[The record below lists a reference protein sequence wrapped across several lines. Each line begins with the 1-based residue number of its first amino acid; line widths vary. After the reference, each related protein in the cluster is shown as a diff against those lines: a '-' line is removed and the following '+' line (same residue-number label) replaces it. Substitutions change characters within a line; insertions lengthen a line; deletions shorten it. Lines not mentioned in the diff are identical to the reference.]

1 MRNVAMEWR
10 RLLLCAAGCLLWPAS
25 AMVGMAESKTPPG
38 MVVAVAGDVVRPDCY
53 ECSDSQNLVLRDA
66 LLAAGLAGESSQVTV
81 YRAQY
86 NAGSTT
92 ELVTRSAVEAGVL
105 LRPGD
110 VIIVRLISAPD
121 QMVRPNAVIQSGHRP
136 VILALQ
142 GDRIAFGDV
151 VCQLQLPPELAGKA
165 LRISS
170 GTPMNR
176 SSLSFADLVAHGD
189 VVQCLPSAGRPP
201 TNARGFA
208 PAVSEWKSDNRSVSE
223 RPVQTDMPNSILQ
236 QDRVADPDGQRE
248 TLYVPSGDQ
257 GEQISAAQVMNSD
270 RTAGSSELV
279 SHLESS
285 QRAAEYTQGDAMRW
299 EQSPSGRSDSPF
311 QLLGTGDTDAEA
323 TPAVTVADSSGLTET
338 MVESSGEVAPI
349 PPEESLIRGEASS
362 WEGRFWQLT
371 FGVILFIAG
380 GLVASQKKNEA
391 PDSAQITKFTG
402 GRVVAEPS
410 AEILSAAVG
419 KVSLKDSERRS
430 ASEVQGESAS
440 PGNESRSSS
449 AAVASV
455 TDELE
460 REKPRRVL
468 QSERGNPSP
477 QRTPLVTEQE
487 WYGGDWLRKTGVTE
501 CAAVRT
507 ESVVQVDDRAVSS
520 QAHIQLDEWSLKATG
535 SKGNGGSDEK
545 AFADELQDLNDLI
558 ENRLPVDLTT
568 AELPLRVTLFGRP
581 AGPRRLRIDA
591 AHPALSGPH
600 LSMGQERRRGVFSK
614 PAVSATSAEKNSGS
628 GADVS
633 GAEAG
638 AGFTQS
644 LSADD
649 SFDRALTFLQRQEE
663 R

>member
-25 AMVGMAESKTPPG
+25 AMIAMAESKTPSG

-81 YRAQY
+81 YRAQN

-92 ELVTRSAVEAGVL
+92 ELVTRSAMGAGVL

-151 VCQLQLPPELAGKA
+151 VSQLQLPPELAGKA

-201 TNARGFA
+201 SNARGFA
-208 PAVSEWKSDNRSVSE
+208 PAVSEWKSGNRSALE

-236 QDRVADPDGQRE
+236 QDRVADSDGQRE

-257 GEQISAAQVMNSD
+257 GEKIPAAQGMNSD

-279 SHLESS
+279 SHQESH
-285 QRAAEYTQGDAMRW
+285 QRASEYTQVDAMPRA
-299 EQSPSGRSDSPF
+299 QSPSGRPDSPF
-311 QLLGTGDTDAEA
+311 QLLGTGDADAEA
-323 TPAVTVADSSGLTET
+323 TPAVTVADSSVLTET
-338 MVESSGEVAPI
+338 NVESSGEVAPI

-380 GLVASQKKNEA
+380 GLVASQKKNET
-391 PDSAQITKFTG
+391 PDSAQITVFKG
-402 GRVVAEPS
+402 SRAVAEPS
-410 AEILSAAVG
+410 AEILSSAAG
-419 KVSLKDSERRS
+419 KATLNDSEGRS
-430 ASEVQGESAS
+430 DSEVQGYSAS
-440 PGNESRSSS
+440 RGDEGRTSSG
-449 AAVASV
+449 AAASIV
-455 TDELE
+455 DELE
-460 REKPRRVL
+460 RLKPMRVM
-468 QSERGNPSP
+468 QSEAGNSS
-477 QRTPLVTEQE
+477 PLVTEQE
-487 WYGGDWLRKTGVTE
+487 WYSGEWIRKSGATE
-501 CAAVRT
+501 SVALRT
-507 ESVVQVDDRAVSS
+507 ESAVQADDRAVSS

-535 SKGNGGSDEK
+535 SKGKGGSDEK

-581 AGPRRLRIDA
+581 AGPRRLRVDA

-614 PAVSATSAEKNSGS
+614 PAVSEISSGKNSGS

-638 AGFTQS
+638 AGATQS
-644 LSADD
+644 VSADD

>member
-25 AMVGMAESKTPPG
+25 AMVVMAESKTPSG

-81 YRAQY
+81 YRAQN

-92 ELVTRSAVEAGVL
+92 ELVTRSAMEPGVL

-151 VCQLQLPPELAGKA
+151 VSQLQLPPELAGKA

-176 SSLSFADLVAHGD
+176 SSLSFTDLVAHGD

-201 TNARGFA
+201 SNARGFA
-208 PAVSEWKSDNRSVSE
+208 PAVSEWKSDTRSASE
-223 RPVQTDMPNSILQ
+223 RPVQTHVANSILQ
-236 QDRVADPDGQRE
+236 QHLATDSDGQRE
-248 TLYVPSGDQ
+248 ALYVPSGDQ
-257 GEQISAAQVMNSD
+257 GEKIQAAQVMNSD
-270 RTAGSSELV
+270 QTAGSSELV
-279 SHLESS
+279 SHPESS
-285 QRAAEYTQGDAMRW
+285 QRAAEYTQGDAMPR
-299 EQSPSGRSDSPF
+299 EQSLSGRPDSPF
-311 QLLGTGDTDAEA
+311 QLLGTGDADAEM
-323 TPAVTVADSSGLTET
+323 TPAVTVADSSVLTET

-349 PPEESLIRGEASS
+349 PPEEPLIRGEPSS

-371 FGVILFIAG
+371 FGLILFIAG

-391 PDSAQITKFTG
+391 PDTAQITEFT
-402 GRVVAEPS
+402 RSSAVAEPS
-410 AEILSAAVG
+410 AEIVSAAIG
-419 KVSLKDSERRS
+419 TLPLNDLERRS
-430 ASEVQGESAS
+430 ASAVQGESAS
-440 PGNESRSSS
+440 RGNEGRSSS
-449 AAVASV
+449 AAVASIA
-455 TDELE
+455 DEVE
-460 REKPRRVL
+460 RQKPLRAP
-468 QSERGNPSP
+468 QSETGNPPPSAI
-477 QRTPLVTEQE
+477 PLVTEQE
-487 WYGGDWLRKTGVTE
+487 WYSGEWIQKSGATAS
-501 CAAVRT
+501 AAVRT
-507 ESVVQVDDRAVSS
+507 ESVVKSEDQAVSS

-535 SKGNGGSDEK
+535 TKPNAGSDEK

-581 AGPRRLRIDA
+581 AGPRRLRVDA

-600 LSMGQERRRGVFSK
+600 VSMGQERRRGVFSK
-614 PAVSATSAEKNSGS
+614 PAVSEISSVRNSGS

-633 GAEAG
+633 GAEAV
-638 AGFTQS
+638 AGSTQS
-644 LSADD
+644 VSADD